1 MSSALTQLGALPPSV
16 IISLQGELITTALQ
30 FFLHGLY
37 TTLVFIALYHMWVH
51 KAALPAR
58 RGLIAAML
66 LMFACSNI
74 QVIEQLAFNVIQVVA
89 LGHDQPDNDI
99 LLRNIRLSEN
109 VFGRLNYFMSDAIVV
124 WRAWVLWEGNVSVRA
139 LLSLCLFGTFVGLTI
154 DMTFGALWLFG
165 NNKFTPTG
173 PRTLVMVLPLVFTN
187 VVSTAS
193 IGVKAWHYRKQIK
206 ELLGLPKNKK
216 TNIERI
222 LIILTESGTI
232 YCLLWIPFLAT
243 LETDIDNTAY
253 EIITNIL
260 PQLSAIYPVIIILL
274 VTLEKTHLEYTMT
287 SAVSQPINFVH
298 AANSTTS
305 TTTGPIRLGA
315 GLQTSGTEINDG
327 MKEKRKPG
335 SHPTSS
341 VDFVSRDDS
350 PQ

>member
-1 MSSALTQLGALPPSV
+1 MSSAPTQLGALPPSA
-16 IISLQGELITTALQ
+16 IITLQGELITTALQ

-37 TTLVFIALYHMWVH
+37 TTLTFIALYHMWVH

-74 QVIEQLAFNVIQVVA
+74 QVIEQLGFNVIQVVT
-89 LGHDQPDNDI
+89 LGLDPPDNDI

-124 WRAWVLWEGNVSVRA
+124 WRAWVLWEGNVSVRV

-193 IGVKAWHYRKQIK
+193 IGIK
-206 ELLGLPKNKK
+206 ELLDLPKNKK

-222 LIILTESGTI
+222 LVILTESGMI

-243 LETDIDNTAY
+243 LETNIDNTAY
-253 EIITNIL
+253 EIITNLL
-260 PQLSAIYPVIIILL
+260 PQLSAIYPIIIILL
-274 VTLEKTHLEYTMT
+274 VTLEKTHLEHTMT
-287 SAVSQPINFVH
+287 SAVSQSINFVH

-315 GLQTSGTEINDG
+315 GSQTSGADIYDG
-327 MKEKRKPG
+327 MKEKSKPAL
-335 SHPTSS
+335 HPTSS